1 IPRVQEYNFSI
12 QRDIGF
18 NTAVE
23 IRYVGGRSGNLV
35 RGKDFNQIDIFNNGF
50 LADFNRARANLVLT
64 NNPACTTAQ
73 NPGCQAL
80 TVFPSGGRGALLG
93 TSTIGGQLR
102 AAPPADLA
110 LIYIQNNLSG
120 TVKFLPNPNTGVADL
135 LLNDARYNYNSL
147 QAEVRRRFSSG
158 LYFQA
163 NYTFSKVL
171 ADAAG
176 VGQTGFDPPLDL
188 FTPGIG

>member
-1 IPRVQEYNFSI
+1 TFKT
-12 QRDIGF
+12 GF
-18 NTAVE
+18 V
-23 IRYVGGRSGNLV
+23 
-35 RGKDFNQIDIFNNGF
+35 
-50 LADFNRARANLVLT
+50 ADFNRARANLVLT
-64 NNPACTTAQ
+64 NT
-73 NPGCQAL
+73 PGCTRAKTRGCQTL
-80 TVFPSGGRGALLG
+80 TVFPNLGSGGLLG
-93 TSTIGGQLR
+93 NSTIRGQLL
-102 AAPPADLA
+102 AGTPADLA

-163 NYTFSKVL
+163 NYTFSKLL